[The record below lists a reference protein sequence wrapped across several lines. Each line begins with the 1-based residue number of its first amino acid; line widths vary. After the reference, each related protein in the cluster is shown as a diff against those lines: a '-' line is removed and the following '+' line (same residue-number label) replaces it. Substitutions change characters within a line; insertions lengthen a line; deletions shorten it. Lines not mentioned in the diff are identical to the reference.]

1 MKRAQKVTKLKLNIE
16 QSNDFILLGL
26 VCSEPDYKLSQSLN
40 KKFGISLRN
49 IPPLKLADQE
59 LTFSRFSNSQNP
71 DNIVF
76 NLIANRSGISYLL
89 AKLKNIDYLLQISDP
104 EGEADPNVITASL
117 REVITITAVFNID
130 LNTVKDKNLHYL
142 SE

>member
-89 AKLKNIDYLLQISDP
+89 TKLKNIDYLLQISDP